1 MKSKYRFIIIL
12 IFFVLFSGILHAQQ
26 TLRANASAT
35 VNINNGQR
43 VQLNFTAPQA
53 GFYRFESSNNG
64 TLDPVAF
71 SAASGTGS
79 AAAINDDGG
88 QGKNFLFTQNLRA
101 GEVFTFFAGVHSNRG
116 SGSYTVS
123 VIAIPS
129 VSITSNA
136 PAAVNINNGQRVQLS
151 FTAPYAGEFK
161 FESTNNGTLDPTAF
175 SAAIGTGDIN
185 DDSGEGNNFRFSRVL
200 SAGELFTFFAGVRR
214 DSGTGSYTVN
224 VQGSQIAVQQ
234 PAGATVPLTL
244 NAATPVTIY
253 SGGRTELSFTAPI
266 DGNYAF
272 FSSNNGTLNPT
283 AFSAASGTGEIDDD
297 SGEGRNFRFTRVLRE
312 GEVFTFYAGVY
323 GSGARGN
330 YSVNVQGS
338 QAATQSAQTAQ
349 PQQQQTPQQA
359 TPVQPAQQTPAPASG
374 ATAAAL
380 NPRTGNIT
388 GLTVLV
394 QFPDQ
399 RMSMSVTRE
408 MINDWLNTGSSS
420 VRGYFLDVSNGR
432 LDYTNILTSVITMD
446 HPKSH
451 YDVKVN
457 YSTGSRAHVDMFL
470 AEIME
475 KLTRTNVDL
484 SRLTKDENGRVL
496 AFNIIYIGTASHQWR
511 EGLWPHA
518 GSLNANVTIRG
529 AVFRRYQITDWGP
542 AIIIPSI
549 RTFVHEN
556 GHMLMGWPDIY
567 APPAGTEPS
576 YGIGIW
582 CIMANGIYPN
592 AAFRHRSGWIDVTDI
607 TNARDG
613 TRFTLTPN
621 SHTALMYRRNE
632 KEAFYIEALA
642 SEGRRHGIPPGTGLA
657 IWHIHTDGD
666 NWRLASRG
674 FPYLALLQADGR
686 DDLYSSSNRGDVT
699 DLFRPGVNTHF
710 NSTTVPAAVWHDGL
724 PSGLRITGIENTG
737 NAMTFTIG
745 DIPRTPANDFLLQ
758 VLSFANAQSNM
769 VIELREDI
777 TLNATVNIPVP
788 RNPNATLT
796 IRSANPARPVTLK
809 RGAAVELLR
818 VSYGSSETPGVFIP
832 GATLILENI
841 ILDGDAANFPDN
853 TSPLVL
859 VDGISKAWR
868 HEITRAIIGWTKKGS
883 NFIMNS
889 GAVLRNN
896 IGGGVLVEDNSFF
909 TMNGGEISHN
919 TANTADV
926 TYIDSGTYA
935 GTMTL
940 LSTTNGGG
948 VRIRGG
954 IESVGTFTMNGGRI
968 VNNTGGNIMNHC
980 GASSLNINGGI
991 IAGPTSKHNPLQ
1003 TVLGNVVPIISGDYN
1018 INKGTAPN
1026 NAVTVMWNRPNINAA
1041 YYGGGVYNYTEG
1053 STADLIMSVGAFA
1066 SWSRQGDKSGI
1077 SYRNGVNTG
1086 FVEMPNAFVSSNEDL
1101 VTTMAVFQ
1109 RRIADHSNVR
1119 GDIVINIGQNMT
1131 IDTRITIPKAVAAG
1145 GRLIIRGGGRGTP
1158 IVLTR
1163 GINGN
1168 LFTVSDGANLV
1179 LENIIIDGNSV
1190 AFPTT
1195 NGVLMRVERGGSL
1208 TMNSGAVIRNNSNPG
1223 TQGSGLMILGSFNMT
1238 GGEISGNTTN
1248 PRHVSSG
1255 GVSIERNGKFTM
1267 SGGLITRNTGGVS
1280 ADRDSSFTISGG
1292 AISGNAEH
1300 GVNSHNTTASQAVLS
1315 MTGGEISGN
1324 AKCGVKGTLTMSG
1337 GFISGNRDSGVSGS
1351 LVMSGGEISGNTAE
1365 SSGGGVYATGS
1376 LTMTGGVIS
1385 GNTAGR
1391 SGGGVHIGSSLRRGA
1406 EFIMQGGEISGNT
1419 APVGAG
1425 VSVHST
1431 AIFTL
1436 RTGRITANKAF
1447 QGAGGVIVDG
1457 TFNMQGGEISG
1468 NTAGMYAGGVDVNG
1482 VFNMQ
1487 GGVIMGNN
1495 DGGRFNNVNVSV
1507 LGKFNRTGGEI
1518 IDRSEQ

>member
-1 MKSKYRFIIIL
+1 MKSKYSFIIL
-12 IFFVLFSGILHAQQ
+12 TIFLLFPGILHAQQ
-26 TLRANASAT
+26 TLTVNTTAA

-43 VQLNFTAPQA
+43 VQMNFTAPSA
-53 GFYRFESSNNG
+53 GTYRFESSHNG
-64 TLDPVAF
+64 SFDPTAF
-71 SAASGTGS
+71 SAASGTGN
-79 AAAINDDGG
+79 INDDGG
-88 QGKNFLFTQNLRA
+88 QGSNFLFTHNLRA
-101 GEVFTFFAGVHSNRG
+101 GEILTFFAGVHSNRG
-116 SGSYTVS
+116 SGSYTVGVS
-123 VIAIPS
+123 VIPS
-129 VSITSNA
+129 VSITANA
-136 PAAVNINNGQRVQLS
+136 PVSVNINNGQRVQLS
-151 FTAPYAGEFK
+151 FTAPYAGEFR
-161 FESTNNGTLDPTAF
+161 FESTNNGTLDPVAF
-175 SAAIGTGDIN
+175 SAASGTGNIN
-185 DDSGEGNNFRFSRVL
+185 DDSGEGKNFRFSRIL
-200 SAGELFTFFAGVRR
+200 SAGELFTFFAGIYN
-214 DSGTGSYTVN
+214 DNGNGGYTVN
-224 VQGSQIAVQQ
+224 VQGSQIATAQS
-234 PAGATVPLTL
+234 AGATVSLTV

-253 SGGRTELSFTAPI
+253 SGGRTELSFTAPT

-272 FSSNNGTLNPT
+272 FSSNNGTLDPE
-283 AFSAASGTGEIDDD
+283 AFSAAGGTGTIDDN
-297 SGEGRNFRFTRVLRE
+297 SGEGRNFYFTRVLRE
-312 GEVFTFYAGVY
+312 GEVFTFFAGVY

-338 QAATQSAQTAQ
+338 QSVAETQTPAATSPTTAA
-349 PQQQQTPQQA
+349 PA
-359 TPVQPAQQTPAPASG
+359 TPFTLTQAPTPAPASG

-432 LDYTNILTSVITMD
+432 LDYTNILTPVITMD

-457 YSTGSRAHVDMFL
+457 YATGSRAHVDMFL
-470 AEIME
+470 AEIMD

-484 SRLTKDENGRVL
+484 SSVTKDANGRVL
-496 AFNIIYIGTASHQWR
+496 ALNIIYIGTASHEWR

-529 AVFRRYQITDWGP
+529 AVFRNYQLTDWGP
-542 AIIIPSI
+542 PFIIPSI

-567 APPAGTEPS
+567 APPARTEPS

-582 CIMANGIYPN
+582 CVMANGIYPN

-632 KEAFYIEALA
+632 KEAFYIEALT
-642 SEGRRHGIPPGTGLA
+642 SEGRRYGIPPGTGLA

-674 FPYLALLQADGR
+674 FPYVALLQADGR
-686 DDLYSSSNRGDVT
+686 DDLGGGNNRGDTT

-710 NSTTVPAAVWHDGL
+710 NSMTVPAAVWHDGL

-737 NAMTFTIG
+737 NAMTFIIG
-745 DIPRTPANDFLLQ
+745 DIPRTSANDFLLQ

-777 TLNATVNIPVP
+777 TLTETVNIPVP

-796 IRSANPARPVTLK
+796 IRSANPARPATIK
-809 RGAAVELLR
+809 RGAAVEMLR

-841 ILDGDAANFPDN
+841 ILDGDSVNFPDN
-853 TSPLVL
+853 TTPLVL
-859 VDGISKAWR
+859 VDGVSIAWR

-883 NFIMNS
+883 NLIMNS

-896 IGGGVLVEDNSFF
+896 IGGGVEVQENSFF
-909 TMNGGEISHN
+909 TMNGGEISGN

-926 TYIDSGTYA
+926 TYIDSGTFA

-940 LSTTNGGG
+940 LSETNGGG
-948 VRIRGG
+948 VRLRIGFDAF
-954 IESVGTFTMNGGRI
+954 GTFTMNGGRI
-968 VNNTGGNIMNHC
+968 VNNTGGNIRNNSS
-980 GASSLNINGGI
+980 ASALNINGGLV
-991 IAGPTSKHNPLQ
+991 AGPTSKHNPLQ

-1053 STADLIMSVGAFA
+1053 STADLIMSVGSFA

-1077 SYRNGVNTG
+1077 SYRNGANTG

-1109 RRIADHSNVR
+1109 RRIADHANVR

-1131 IDTRITIPKAVAAG
+1131 IDTRLTIPKAVAAG
-1145 GRLIIRGGGRGTP
+1145 GRLIIRGAGRGAP

-1168 LFTVSDGANLV
+1168 LFTVSDGAILV
-1179 LENIIIDGNSV
+1179 LENIIIDGNSA
-1190 AFPTT
+1190 AFPATG
-1195 NGVLMRVERGGSL
+1195 GVLMRVERGGFF
-1208 TMNSGAVIRNNSNPG
+1208 TMNSGAVIRNNSNTS

-1248 PRHVSSG
+1248 PRNVSSG
-1255 GVSIERNGKFTM
+1255 GVSIERNGAFTM

-1292 AISGNAEH
+1292 AISGNMEH

-1315 MTGGEISGN
+1315 MTGGEISNN
-1324 AKCGVKGTLTMSG
+1324 AKSGVRGTLTMSG
-1337 GFISGNRDSGVSGS
+1337 GLISGNRDSGVSGS

-1376 LTMTGGVIS
+1376 FTMTGGLIS

-1391 SGGGVHIGSSLRRGA
+1391 SGGGVNIGSSLRRGV

-1419 APVGAG
+1419 APLGAG

-1436 RTGRITANKAF
+1436 RTGRITANNAS
-1447 QGAGGVIVDG
+1447 QGAGGVLLDG
-1457 TFNMQGGEISG
+1457 TLNMQGGEINA
-1468 NTAGMYAGGVDVNG
+1468 NTAGTYAGGVDVNG

-1487 GGVIMGNN
+1487 GGVIRGNIVG
-1495 DGGRFNNVNVSV
+1495 DRFNNVNVSV
-1507 LGKFNRTGGEI
+1507 LGRFNRTGGEI